1 MVTISQFQDTRRPGG
16 SGGGGS
22 HEPDDILCFS
32 GGDRM
37 EPILRVESVSKQF
50 PSKTGPVTAL
60 EPSSLTMHATE
71 LVSIVGPSGCG
82 KSTLLHI
89 VGGLIQPSGGTVF
102 LNDVPVTEPGADRGM
117 VFQAYTLFPWLTV
130 RQNVQFGPKLRGVKK
145 AERKALADHF
155 LDAVGLHGFRD
166 HYPKQLSGGMRQRVA
181 IARALANSPRILLM
195 DEPFGALDA
204 QTRTVM
210 QDLLL
215 TIRQREKTTILFITH
230 DIDEAVYLSDRI
242 FVMTAR
248 PGRFKAEIAVP
259 FGLDRDES
267 LRTSPEFLDLR
278 NQVYRLLHAEGKA
291 VVEAEIAS
299 GREH

>member
-1 MVTISQFQDTRRPGG
+1 MG
-16 SGGGGS
+16 
-22 HEPDDILCFS
+22 
-32 GGDRM
+32 
-37 EPILRVESVSKQF
+37 EPILRLEGLSKDY
-50 PSKTGPVTAL
+50 PTKNGPLTVL
-60 EPSSLTMHATE
+60 EPTSLSMDVTE

-89 VGGLIQPSGGTVF
+89 VGGLVLPTSGRVLLDGVEVF
-102 LNDVPVTEPGADRGM
+102 EAGPERGM

-130 RQNVQFGPKLRGVKK
+130 RHNVQFGPKQRGVKR
-145 AERKALADHF
+145 AEREKIADHF

-210 QDLLL
+210 QELLL
-215 TIRQREKTTILFITH
+215 DIRQKERTTTLFITH
-230 DIDEAVYLSDRI
+230 DIDEAVFLSDRI

-248 PGRFKAEIAVP
+248 PGRLKAEIPVP
-259 FGLDRDES
+259 FGADRTAEI
-267 LRTSPEFLDLR
+267 RTSPEFFQIR
-278 NQVYRLLHAEGKA
+278 AQVYDLLHSQGRA
-291 VVEAEIAS
+291 VVEAEIAAGRK
-299 GREH
+299 GRE

>member
-1 MVTISQFQDTRRPGG
+1 M
-16 SGGGGS
+16 
-22 HEPDDILCFS
+22 PD
-32 GGDRM
+32 
-37 EPILRVESVSKQF
+37 PILRLEGLSKQY
-50 PSKTGPVTAL
+50 PTKSGPLTVL
-60 EPSSLTMHATE
+60 EPSSLTVGVSE

-89 VGGLIQPSGGTVF
+89 VGGLTTP
-102 LNDVPVTEPGADRGM
+102 TEGRVLLEGNEVLGPGPERGM

-130 RQNVQFGPKLRGVKK
+130 RGNVQFGPKQRGVKK
-145 AERKALADHF
+145 AERERLADHF

-210 QDLLL
+210 QELLL
-215 TIRQREKTTILFITH
+215 DIRRSERTTTLFITH
-230 DIDEAVYLSDRI
+230 DIDEAVFLSDRI

-248 PGRFKAEIAVP
+248 PGRLKAEIAVP
-259 FGLDRDES
+259 FGPDRSAS
-267 LRTSPEFLDLR
+267 LRTTPEFFQIR
-278 NQVYRLLHAEGKA
+278 AQVYDLLHSEGQA
-291 VVEAEIAS
+291 VVDAEIAAGS
-299 GREH
+299 K